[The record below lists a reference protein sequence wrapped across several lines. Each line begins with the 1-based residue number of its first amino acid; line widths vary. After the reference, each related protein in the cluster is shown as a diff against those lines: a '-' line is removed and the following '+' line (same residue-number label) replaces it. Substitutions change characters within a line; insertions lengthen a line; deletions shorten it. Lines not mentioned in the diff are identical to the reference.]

1 MAIFQD
7 NFTDSNGTALDAHTP
22 DTGDGWTELW
32 SSAFDNIEIQSNQ
45 ARPETALGDGIIY
58 TADATYPSADY
69 DVECTMVTLASG
81 TDDPMYLLVR
91 IQDQENMYAIRLNEG
106 TGTCQLYKK
115 VTGTWTAL
123 GSTFNAPADG
133 SVIKLEI
140 IGTTLKFYDDGSEAA
155 SASDSDISSAGKG
168 GIASGGGAEL
178 VNSSDD
184 MNAGNLW
191 DSLTITEQAGG
202 AAVVI
207 PTLNLPLM
215 GVG

>member
-1 MAIFQD
+1 
-7 NFTDSNGTALDAHTP
+7 
-22 DTGDGWTELW
+22 
-32 SSAFDNIEIQSNQ
+32 
-45 ARPETALGDGIIY
+45 
-58 TADATYPSADY
+58 
-69 DVECTMVTLASG
+69 MVTLASG